1 MARDTIIN
9 KLRRF
14 AYCVAALVVV
24 LIVGGVFMGSNYGSI
39 KCGGVHA
46 TEVRGEVLDFDSEE
60 STLTVSVDSR
70 EGEPA
75 TLTFDIS
82 SFLNRSSSVDYLEP
96 GERVC
101 VMFLEYHP
109 GKPVEDAIEAMSVT
123 PIR

>member
-1 MARDTIIN
+1 MGKN
-9 KLRRF
+9 LRIF
-14 AYCVAALVVV
+14 TCCVVALALA
-24 LIVGGVFMGSNYGSI
+24 LIAIGVFVGSDYGSM
-39 KCGGVHA
+39 KSGGVHA
-46 TEVRGEVLDFDSEE
+46 TEVRGEVLDFDSGE
-60 STLTVSVDSR
+60 STLTVSVDSY

-96 GERVC
+96 GVRVC

-109 GKPVEDAIEAMSVT
+109 GKPDEDAIEAMSVT